1 MEFSLLWS
9 EDFVNLYVNSI
20 NAFLNPESITLFLS
34 KLFLNGLE
42 ISILLISKDFA
53 LTQVVEKENII
64 KDRMRKKIYKRL
76 R

>member
-1 MEFSLLWS
+1 
-9 EDFVNLYVNSI
+9 LYVNSI
-20 NAFLNPESITLFLS
+20 NAFLNPDSITLFLS

-53 LTQVVEKENII
+53 LTPVVEKENII